1 MESALMISP
10 LKCRPSSIAS
20 FDLPV
25 PVAPKTTTTGTFLA
39 AAIMFP
45 IGRDTTLGV
54 FIFRGGH
61 NGANCRCNKKMSSLP

>member
-61 NGANCRCNKKMSSLP
+61 NGANCSCNKKMSSLP